1 MTLVQGNLVR
11 VIEEKELLK
20 KGVAK
25 RAGISAQALS
35 DIIAGRK
42 IIRADMIPALA
53 YAVDVPI
60 QELFKELEDNQ

>member
-1 MTLVQGNLVR
+1 MTVVQGNLVR
-11 VIEEKELLK
+11 IIDEKCLVK

-25 RAGISAQALS
+25 RAGITAQNLS
-35 DIIAGRK
+35 DILKGRK

-60 QELFKELEDNQ
+60 SELFKELEKGA

>member
-1 MTLVQGNLVR
+1 MSLVQGNLIKI
-11 VIEEKELLK
+11 IEQKGLVK

-25 RAGISAQALS
+25 RAGITAQMLS

-53 YAVDVPI
+53 HAVDVEIPD
-60 QELFKELEDNQ
+60 LFKDLDQTA

>member
-1 MTLVQGNLVR
+1 MTLVQENLIR
-11 VIEEKELLK
+11 IIDEKCLVK

-25 RAGISAQALS
+25 RAGISPQMLS

-53 YAVDVPI
+53 KAVDVEI
-60 QELFKELEDNQ
+60 QDLFQAVKTA